1 MAQRTVLIDLTA
13 EFAVNARKGEAAD
26 LLTIAKDNAL
36 EMGMLCP
43 KRDNCATFY
52 MAGEAAC
59 TDEVVA
65 QLRAVSGVVAVTPLP
80 QRR

>member
-1 MAQRTVLIDLTA
+1 MAQRTVLIDLTSD
-13 EFAVNARKGEAAD
+13 FAASARKGEAAD
-26 LLTIAKDNAL
+26 LLAIAKDNAL
-36 EMGMLCP
+36 ELGMLCP

-52 MAGEAAC
+52 MAGDTAC
-59 TDEVVA
+59 ADEVVA